1 MNPNPHTSTLLTRRS
16 TFGLLLA
23 GLTLPA
29 SRALAAKDVF
39 IRSKPHVNVWI
50 TAQTFSGQTFTAQL
64 SDDLTVS
71 SNGWVR
77 GFLRLDFGGGQV
89 ADYVA
94 ERGSLTFDPA
104 GEVASASVLLLAR
117 RSSGRLAEDFAFV
130 TLRPAAEPEECV
142 VYDLVGPGVGAVHGE
157 PVRFDAPG
165 SWVVRR

>member
-1 MNPNPHTSTLLTRRS
+1 MKNANTTSQLTRR
-16 TFGLLLA
+16 TAFGLLLA
-23 GLTLPA
+23 GLTLPTT
-29 SRALAAKDVF
+29 RAFAAKDVF

-50 TAQTFSGQTFTAQL
+50 TAQTFSGRTFTAQL

-77 GFLRLDFGGGQV
+77 GFLRLDFGGGRL

-104 GEVASASVLLLAR
+104 GQVTSASVLLLER
-117 RSSGRLAEDFAFV
+117 RSGGRLAEDFALV
-130 TLRPAAEPEECV
+130 TLRPAAEPDDCV
-142 VYDLVGPGVGAVHGE
+142 VYDLVGPGVSAINGE
-157 PVRFDAPG
+157 PMRFDAPG